1 MKVTALFSA
10 LALVALS
17 SLSAPASPQQP
28 PQNGGGGLEFFVQA
42 MKGAPGCLGIEQGKV
57 QGGRLALFAWFK
69 DSPSADGFVSGP
81 ICQGMRQMAK
91 VPDSA
96 VRPATAARGPVLVIA
111 SFTPSKD
118 PKAPLG
124 LGQLGVERMIPV
136 TGGFAY
142 GDRFAPQS
150 VTVPGLGFQPRKTPP
165 AGSGKPSGKPGAGL
179 DMNSLMPALK
189 KSPGCLQVDAMQCDS
204 GKLVIVAW
212 FKNKKAAIDWYSSDR
227 HARMM
232 SAMPPPTR
240 GPLQNVKDSVGPIV
254 VFASITPSKAVDPY
268 LKMALS
274 QIAIELYTPS
284 PGGFVRGGGFGPDL
298 SEKPKSTL
306 K

>member
-10 LALVALS
+10 LALMALS
-17 SLSAPASPQQP
+17 SVSALASPQQP
-28 PQNGGGGLEFFVQA
+28 PASGGGGLEFFVQA
-42 MKGAPGCLGIEQGKV
+42 MKSAPGCLGIEQGKV

-69 DSPSADGFVSGP
+69 DGKSADGFTQGP

-96 VRPATAARGPVLVIA
+96 VRPGAATAGPVLVIA

-124 LGQLGVERMIPV
+124 LAQLAVERMVPV
-136 TGGFAY
+136 VGGFAY
-142 GDRFAPQS
+142 GDRFAPKS
-150 VTVPGLGFQPRKTPP
+150 VSVPGLGFQPRQSAP
-165 AGSGKPSGKPGAGL
+165 AGGKPSGKPTGSGL
-179 DMNSLMPALK
+179 DMNGLMPALK
-189 KSPGCLQVDAMQCDS
+189 KSPGCLRADAVQCDS

-212 FKNKKAAIDWYSSDR
+212 FASKKAAIAWYGSDL
-227 HARMM
+227 HAKMM

-240 GPLQNVKDSVGPIV
+240 APLQNVKDSTGPIV

-284 PGGFVRGGGFGPDL
+284 PGGFARGGGFGPAL
-298 SEKPKSTL
+298 PGKSKSTL